1 MSGIIYDTSKIKACE
16 GFYAI
21 CDYAEF
27 DKQWTDELW
36 KDVLTHPLIYEELV
50 YYLEHHTF
58 RDKVKIE
65 GYSLSDI
72 YVFQMDK
79 YNLVREIGKN
89 PRSCN
94 KERMVM
100 RAFRTMLDMQ
110 ENPAEYVKRLK
121 EGRGEDRL

>member
-27 DKQWTDELW
+27 DRQWADELW
-36 KDVLTHPLIYEELV
+36 KDVLTHPPIYGELV

-58 RDKVKIE
+58 GDKVKIE
-65 GYSLSDI
+65 GYSLSDL

-110 ENPAEYVKRLK
+110 ENTAEYVKRLK

>member
-27 DKQWTDELW
+27 DRQWTDELW

-65 GYSLSDI
+65 GYSLSDL
-72 YVFQMDK
+72 YVFQIHPYMW
-79 YNLVREIGKN
+79 NSEGFLNFLVVVNYLKSKGAIFVAPSEVNFENREG
-89 PRSCN
+89 N
-94 KERMVM
+94 K
-100 RAFRTMLDMQ
+100 
-110 ENPAEYVKRLK
+110 
-121 EGRGEDRL
+121 

>member
-1 MSGIIYDTSKIKACE
+1 M
-16 GFYAI
+16 
-21 CDYAEF
+21 
-27 DKQWTDELW
+27 
-36 KDVLTHPLIYEELV
+36 V
-50 YYLEHHTF
+50 YYLEHRTF
-58 RDKVKIE
+58 MDKLKIE
-65 GYSLSDI
+65 GYSLSDL
-72 YVFQMDK
+72 YVSQMDK

>member
-16 GFYAI
+16 AFYTI

-27 DKQWTDELW
+27 DRQWTDELW
-36 KDVLTHPLIYEELV
+36 RDVLIHPPVYEEMV

-58 RDKVKIE
+58 EDKVKIE
-65 GYSLSDI
+65 GYSLSDL

-100 RAFRTMLDMQ
+100 RAFRTLLDMQ
-110 ENPAEYVKRLK
+110 ENPEEYVKRLK